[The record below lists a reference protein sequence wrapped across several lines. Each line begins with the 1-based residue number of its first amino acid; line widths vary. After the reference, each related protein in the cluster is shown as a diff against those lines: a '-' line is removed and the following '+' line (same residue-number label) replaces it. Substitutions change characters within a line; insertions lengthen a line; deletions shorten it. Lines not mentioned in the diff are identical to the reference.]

1 MKSRIVFIRHGIT
14 VGNERKLYYGATDVS
29 LSDRGMDILKELA
42 AKGVYPDSE
51 DAEYYTSGMLRTEQ
65 TFKILYGDKPHTK
78 IGNLRELN
86 FGKFE
91 MKTYNELDKDPEAH
105 EWLWGN
111 NNDYTPPGGESVTS
125 FSKRIIKGY
134 EELLQKHQLQ
144 MLKLRNQQKEALSI
158 CVIHG
163 GVISGVM
170 SHIFPGERDN
180 FFAWIPDPGHGY
192 IVHMEDGKAVKAEE
206 F

>member
-42 AKGVYPDSE
+42 AKGVYPDSD

-91 MKTYNELDKDPEAH
+91 MKTYNELDKDLNAQLEQLPEH
-105 EWLWGN
+105 IGN
-111 NNDYTPPGGESVTS
+111 RTAGAFKGERGFARGSRGVCG
-125 FSKRIIKGY
+125 KRTGRQHAAQ
-134 EELLQKHQLQ
+134 QKH
-144 MLKLRNQQKEALSI
+144 
-158 CVIHG
+158 G
-163 GVISGVM
+163 
-170 SHIFPGERDN
+170 
-180 FFAWIPDPGHGY
+180 
-192 IVHMEDGKAVKAEE
+192 
-206 F
+206 